1 MSGGSEYSLIV
12 VFIRLWD
19 QLSSSVLR
27 KVVFEEPEGAAGMEE
42 VLDQFEDKI
51 KRRNQGRFLTR
62 RGSS

>member
-1 MSGGSEYSLIV
+1 MIV

-42 VLDQFEDKI
+42 VLDQYEVKI
-51 KRRNQGRFLTR
+51 KT
-62 RGSS
+62 

>member
-1 MSGGSEYSLIV
+1 MIV
-12 VFIRLWD
+12 VFVRLWD

-27 KVVFEEPEGAAGMEE
+27 RVVFEKLEGATGMEE

-51 KRRNQGRFLTR
+51 KLRDRGRFLTR